1 MLRYLAEVGAAMWSK
16 FPSSIIAAV
25 ALGAAVAVP
34 STSSLRAAG
43 APKGSAKGTAKSTKP
58 APAAAADPAAKPAE
72 PPVSQVKKPESKS
85 YDLTR
90 AQQER
95 LQKYLPKAYLKLAHR
110 DAFHVVVIG
119 DEIVGMAGRN
129 ADSGNMLKAWP
140 VQFLNEISSQFLY
153 TGGVRLIKPGAGK
166 PTKEQTQQMGPEITV
181 RCLPRDEGLMTQ
193 AMQTLTTYGFENP
206 PDLVI
211 VSFGVH
217 DSASS
222 QDLGTYAR
230 ALQQVIE
237 TVRAKGADLILV
249 GPTLT
254 AGESGTTAL
263 GSTRAFSST
272 MKEAAEAASVI
283 FADAGDLNTL
293 IKLDPKVLEPAHLV
307 DDVLKQYRR
316 FFVSTGGEDN
326 THPTAELHSLV
337 GREMFNV
344 AVDGAKPA
352 PWKLAAGAATF
363 DKAGHFTLTTEIG
376 NPGKEP
382 LTLIAAALETPRWKS
397 ADAPLK
403 IELKPGAKQA
413 VTLKYELI
421 SSEGSTSIPAFPS
434 HEPFLRLPLL
444 ISTGTFTQAQEVH
457 AEIKP
462 LALLWKLET
471 QFNQKGSFMLDNV
484 VVNTTGAA
492 LKAVTW
498 NAEWNGQKKS
508 GNLDLASGATGEL
521 PLKFDMPQMSV
532 KDPLPVKVDV
542 TANGVTLHW
551 ERSIEYTPNIGLKQE
566 IHLVPLGETKARV
579 RLRADA
585 DPTSLFLTFD
595 MTGVELESSPDG
607 TAIQLEISLDARS
620 YGKRLTFG
628 AVDSVLIRSG
638 ASDGAGVAARIAPWA
653 FGTGYGMVYDP
664 KYVRCQLNS
673 GSNGARRLAITL
685 PRAYLY
691 LHEWALGNGNSEVG
705 INTRL
710 SFWHNGGFK
719 PEATFSITNNLRP
732 DTDAEGL
739 SVLELT
745 DEPTSRWTVVVW

>member
-1 MLRYLAEVGAAMWSK
+1 MLRDLAEVGVAMWPK
-16 FPSSIIAAV
+16 FLSSILANV
-25 ALGAAVAVP
+25 ALGGAVGAFSLANLQAAD
-34 STSSLRAAG
+34 
-43 APKGSAKGTAKSTKP
+43 APK
-58 APAAAADPAAKPAE
+58 APAKAASKTPAKPTPGAPAAKPA
-72 PPVSQVKKPESKS
+72 PPPESLVKKPESKS

-95 LQKYLPKAYLKLAHR
+95 MQKYLPKAYPKLAHR

-119 DEIVGMAGRN
+119 DEILGMAGRN
-129 ADSGNMLKAWP
+129 EDSGNMLKAWP

-153 TGGVRLIKPGAGK
+153 TGGVRLIKPAAGK
-166 PTKEQTQQMGPEITV
+166 PAKEQAQQMGPEITV
-181 RCLPRDEGLMTQ
+181 RGLPRDEGLMTQ

-211 VSFGVH
+211 ISFGVH
-217 DSASS
+217 DSESS

-254 AGESGTTAL
+254 AGSAGINSL

-272 MKEAAEAASVI
+272 MREAADSAGI
-283 FADAGDLNTL
+283 LFADPGDLNPL
-293 IKLDPKVLEPAHLV
+293 VKLDPKTLEPEHLY

-316 FFVSTGGEDN
+316 FFISTGGEDN
-326 THPTAELHSLV
+326 LHPTAELHRLV
-337 GREMFNV
+337 GRQMFEI
-344 AVDGAKPA
+344 ATDGAQAA
-352 PWKLAAGAATF
+352 PWKLTAGSATF
-363 DKAGHFTLTTEIG
+363 DKAGHFSLTTEIE
-376 NPGKEP
+376 NPGKTP
-382 LTLIAAALETPRWKS
+382 LTLIASALETARWKS
-397 ADAPLK
+397 SGTLPK

-413 VTLKYELI
+413 ITLQYDLV
-421 SSEGSTSIPAFPS
+421 SGEGSSSIPSFPS

-444 ISTGTFTQAQEVH
+444 ISTGTFTQVAEVH

-462 LALLWKLET
+462 LALLWKLDT
-471 QFNQKGSFMLDNV
+471 QFNQKGSFLLDNV
-484 VVNTTGAA
+484 LVNTTGAA
-492 LKAVTW
+492 LKAVKW
-498 NAEWNGQKKS
+498 SAEWSGQKKS
-508 GNLDLASGATGEL
+508 GSLDLAAGATGEL

-532 KDPLPVKVDV
+532 KDPLPVKVEV
-542 TANGVTLHW
+542 TANGATLHW

-566 IHLVPLGETKARV
+566 LHLVPLGETKARV

-585 DPTSLFLTFD
+585 DPTSLFLIFD

-607 TAIQLEISLDARS
+607 TAIQLEVSLDARS
-620 YGKRLTFG
+620 YGKRLAFG
-628 AVDSVLIRSG
+628 AVEPLLIRCG
-638 ASDGAGVAARIAPWA
+638 AADGAGVAAKIAPWA

-673 GSNGARRLAITL
+673 GSNGARRLTVTL

-691 LHEWALGNGNSEVG
+691 LHEWALGNGNSELG

-719 PEATFSITNNLRP
+719 PESTFSITNNLRP

-739 SVLELT
+739 ATLELT
-745 DEPTSRWTVVVW
+745 DEPTSRWTVVIW